1 MKQQQLTDRIHTILT
16 QITSARQ
23 IQTSEIEF
31 LLDWMKQEVKRRRL
45 MHLLEIFSRV
55 ESDVRE
61 LPPVLTQAEAM
72 ALIAPVKRYIHTVLG
87 IEQEDEDL
95 VLVLS
100 NSFSTYSRYK
110 PRVEKLGARPVFLQT
125 LEEAVEYDYEDVPK
139 AIIMDV
145 ELWARFPERSI
156 QSFVS
161 KMKKLYVPLIVIGT
175 NEHYRLA
182 AYSYGFDDYW
192 EEWVPMEERL
202 VRLGHHIEKARLVS
216 NALLVDELTGAF
228 NRKYLKATFS
238 RFMSRLERS
247 GESFT
252 LALLDI
258 DHFKQL
264 NDTFGHAYGDEV
276 LHRVAEEVRL
286 AIRSSDEL
294 IRYGGEEFLII
305 LNVSERHV
313 VDAVLERVR
322 RRIDDVTFTY
332 EHHVT
337 VSIGYTRVCQ
347 TGMTLGEWCAYADEA
362 LYKAKRDGRNRI
374 IRYSSAVREE
384 KRLAYVT
391 MSPEKYALLAERLPK
406 QHRRYEVIYRPY
418 DRYACNDH
426 MEMFILDDSGTN
438 ETRGTLSAV
447 KEQRGKYSH
456 ILAVSKRTA
465 LELGALYDD
474 LAEQDH
480 QDTITEK
487 IEQWLEKLPD

>member
-1 MKQQQLTDRIHTILT
+1 MEQHQLTDRVYGILAK
-16 QITSARQ
+16 ITEARQ
-23 IQTSEIEF
+23 IQKTEIEF
-31 LLDWMKQEVKRRRL
+31 LLDWMKTEVKNRRL

-61 LPPVLTQAEAM
+61 LPPVLTQSEAI

-95 VLVLS
+95 VLILS
-100 NSFSTYSRYK
+100 GSFSTFSRYK

-125 LEEAVEYDYEDVPK
+125 IAEAVEYDYEDVPK
-139 AIIMDV
+139 AIVMDV
-145 ELWARFPERSI
+145 ELWSHFLERDI

-192 EEWVPMEERL
+192 ESWIPMEERL
-202 VRLGHHIEKARLVS
+202 VRLGLHIEKARLVS

-238 RFMSRLERS
+238 RFVSRLERS

-276 LHRVAEEVRL
+276 LHRIAEEIRL

-294 IRYGGEEFLII
+294 IRYGGEEFLVI
-305 LNVSERHV
+305 LNVSDRTV

-322 RRIDDVTFTY
+322 TRIEQMEFPY

-347 TGMTLGEWCAYADEA
+347 TGMTLGQWCAYADEA

-391 MSPEKYALLAERLPK
+391 MSPQKYASLAEQLPK
-406 QHRRYEVIYRPY
+406 QHRRYEVVYRPY
-418 DRYACNDH
+418 DLYVCNDNV
-426 MEMFILDDSGTN
+426 EMFILDESGSTA
-438 ETRGTLSAV
+438 TKGALSAV

-465 LELGALYDD
+465 TELGTLYDD
-474 LAEQDH
+474 LAEQDRN
-480 QDTITEK
+480 DVITEK

>member
-1 MKQQQLTDRIHTILT
+1 MEQHQLTDRIYGILAKIKEAK
-16 QITSARQ
+16 QIEKT
-23 IQTSEIEF
+23 EIEF
-31 LLDWMKQEVKRRRL
+31 LLGWMKTEVRKRRL

-55 ESDVRE
+55 ESDIRE
-61 LPPVLTQAEAM
+61 LPLVLTQSEAIN
-72 ALIAPVKRYIHTVLG
+72 LIAPIKRYIHTVLG
-87 IEQEDEDL
+87 IEQEEDDL
-95 VLVLS
+95 VLILS
-100 NSFSTYSRYK
+100 GSFSTFSRYK

-125 LEEAVEYDYEDVPK
+125 IAEAVEYDYEDVPK

-145 ELWARFPERSI
+145 ELWSHFPERDI

-192 EEWVPMEERL
+192 ESWIPMEERL
-202 VRLGHHIEKARLVS
+202 VRLGLHIEKARLVS

-238 RFMSRLERS
+238 RFVSRLERS

-264 NDTFGHAYGDEV
+264 NDTFGHPYGDEV
-276 LHRVAEEVRL
+276 LHRVAEEIRL

-294 IRYGGEEFLII
+294 IRYGGEEFLVI
-305 LNVSERHV
+305 LNVSDRAI

-322 RRIDDVTFTY
+322 TRIEQMEFTY

-374 IRYSSAVREE
+374 VRYSSAVREE

-391 MSPEKYALLAERLPK
+391 MSPEKYALLAEQLPK
-406 QHRRYEVIYRPY
+406 QHRRYEVVYRPY
-418 DRYACNDH
+418 DLYACNDH
-426 MEMFILDDSGTN
+426 VEMFILD
-438 ETRGTLSAV
+438 ETGSSATKGTLSAV

-465 LELGALYDD
+465 AELGTLYDD
-474 LAEQDH
+474 LTEQDH
-480 QDTITEK
+480 GDVITEK

>member
-1 MKQQQLTDRIHTILT
+1 MKQQLTDRIHKILA

-23 IQTSEIEF
+23 IQTTDIEF
-31 LLDWMKQEVKRRRL
+31 LLDWMKQEVKQRRF

-61 LPPVLTQAEAM
+61 LPAVLTQAEAM
-72 ALIAPVKRYIHTVLG
+72 ALIAPVKRYIHTILG

-95 VLVLS
+95 VLILS
-100 NSFSTYSRYK
+100 NNFATFSRYK

-145 ELWARFPERSI
+145 ELWARFPERAI

-192 EEWVPMEERL
+192 EEWIPMEERL

-322 RRIDDVTFTY
+322 SRIEEMTFTY

-374 IRYSSAVREE
+374 IRYSTAVREE

-391 MSPEKYALLAERLPK
+391 MSPEKYTMLAEQLPK

-426 MEMFILDDSGTN
+426 MEMFILDESSAT

-456 ILAVSKRTA
+456 VLALSKRTA
-465 LELGALYDD
+465 LELGTLYDD

-480 QDTITEK
+480 HDVITEK